1 MDIQVRLFEQI
12 KAKLPAEEHLGKV
25 LSELLDMSTDS
36 VYRRLRGATSLT
48 PEEIQLLCQHF
59 EISFDKIM
67 GTTGR
72 SVVFH
77 YNPIKRSEFSFNTY
91 LEGINY
97 GFTRMLSQKY
107 KKLHMNYV
115 EVNLFQLLNFPMLMR
130 FKLVYFTKF
139 YLNLPQMQDVK
150 FTADWTGDISQALLT
165 DTLVKYV
172 KIPSVEVMDFDNC
185 KGLVREIVSAY
196 EAGMI
201 ATKEDALALL
211 SETEKMFNHFIHQL
225 SLSKKFIYGT
235 EPKEI
240 EDNYEVYVHPNY
252 VPDNTV
258 IADTNAYRL
267 LYITHNMLNYL
278 YSSDIEYVA
287 KTFSVFNA
295 MVKTCK
301 KISSDNT
308 STRNAYAREILAF
321 IDKARLR
328 LEGVEM
334 L

>member
-1 MDIQVRLFEQI
+1 MDVQVKLFEQI

-25 LSELLDMSTDS
+25 LSELLEMSTDS
-36 VYRRLRGATSLT
+36 VYRRLRGETSLT
-48 PEEIQLLCQHF
+48 PEEIQLLCNHF
-59 EISFDKIM
+59 EVSFDKIM
-67 GTTGR
+67 GTTGQ
-72 SVVFH
+72 SVIFH
-77 YNPIKRSEFSFNTY
+77 YNPIKRSEFSFTQY

-97 GFTRMLSQKY
+97 AFTRMLSQKY

-115 EVNLFQLLNFPMLMR
+115 EVNLFQLLHFPMLLK

-139 YLNLPQMQDVK
+139 YLNLPQMKEVK
-150 FTADWTGDISQALLT
+150 FSGDWTGGIPQSLFN

-172 KIPSVEVMDFDNC
+172 KIPSEEVMDFENC
-185 KGLVREIVSAY
+185 KGLVREIVNAY
-196 EAGMI
+196 EMDMI
-201 ATKEDALALL
+201 ASKEDALDLL
-211 SETEKMFNHFIHQL
+211 NETEKMFKHFIAQVT
-225 SLSKKFIYGT
+225 LSKKFIYGT
-235 EPKEI
+235 DPSQI
-240 EDNYEVYVHPNY
+240 EENYDVYVHPNY

-278 YSSDIEYVA
+278 YSSDIEYVS
-287 KTFSVFNA
+287 KTFSVYTA

-301 KISSDNT
+301 KISSENA
-308 STRNAYAREILAF
+308 STRNAYSREILAF
-321 IDKARLR
+321 IDKARMR